1 MAIQR
6 MQGGERK
13 SAEMAL
19 FCHQPQVAE
28 SIYLQAG
35 KIFRAIELHV
45 QLFNWEKWKQWSIPL
60 EKSHK
65 ILHDFEMFLKIS
77 GQFSQDLTKS

>member
-1 MAIQR
+1 MCMYLSVVCMQVDKVQHLMAIQR
-6 MQGGERK
+6 MQSGERK

-19 FCHQPQVAE
+19 FCHQPKVAE

-45 QLFNWEKWKQWSIPL
+45 QLFNWER
-60 EKSHK
+60 
-65 ILHDFEMFLKIS
+65 
-77 GQFSQDLTKS
+77 